1 MPRAVQA
8 TPGHVSKR
16 GLARLRARHTHIQP
30 TTTRSGTTKV
40 AICLYKPSRGS
51 ANGKRRKVDTPYD
64 RTAQADTNSKL
75 HFVLLGHRHGSYE
88 LGGICL
94 RHELSLGP
102 GGSASYTHDNG
113 NNNKTDERLW
123 DVEPICCLLGRFD
136 H

>member
-8 TPGHVSKR
+8 TGHVNKR
-16 GLARLRARHTHIQP
+16 GLARLRASYSHPADDDEKRYDKGGNLLIQ
-30 TTTRSGTTKV
+30 TIG
-40 AICLYKPSRGS
+40 GS

-64 RTAQADTNSKL
+64 RTAQADTNSEL

-94 RHELSLGP
+94 RHESSVGP

-113 NNNKTDERLW
+113 NNNKTNERLW
-123 DVEPICCLLGRFD
+123 DVEPICCLLNRFN